1 VSGIAG
7 IVALDGAPVDAALL
21 DRMAGV
27 LASRGP
33 DGVASRLMGP
43 IGLAHALL
51 RTGDVGDDVPQPIS
65 VDGSRWIVADA
76 RIDGRAE
83 LVRALR
89 AGGIHASPEAP
100 AAELILHALRL
111 WGDAAPEQ
119 LLGDFAFAAW
129 DPDRRRLF
137 CARDPFGVKPF
148 YYAVA
153 GGALVFSGSLDA
165 VRALPAVP
173 GTLDDAWLAD
183 FLVHGSPQEPDS
195 TVYAKVRQ
203 LAPGHALTVED
214 GAVRVHRWWAL
225 PEDAEPLR
233 LRGPREYVDAFLPVL
248 REAVRDRLPDA
259 GASFFLSGGRDSTSL
274 AAMANE
280 VVARGE
286 RRTRF
291 LGLTAH
297 YTRLMPDREREF
309 TQLAA
314 EALGIPMRFTAADDY
329 AVFGRWEAPEMRRPQ
344 PSESLLR
351 AMSADQLRQAAE
363 HGRVLLTGQGGDSVF
378 RETPSLLT
386 RLALQGRP
394 LRALAEAAQYA
405 WWHGRIPRPG
415 VRTWLRTRRGM
426 RRHWPAAV
434 PPWVAP
440 EFASRVALEERVAAQ
455 NAWHPSHHPLR
466 PEAHKELAAPLWPDL
481 FAGYDP
487 GETGVPVEVRHPYF
501 DLRVVRFLLSVPP
514 VQWYND
520 KGLLRIGMRGRLP
533 ERLLRRPKSPLV
545 DDPLA
550 VRLRA
555 GGPDWLGG
563 RTVSDAVR
571 PWVDPDRVPRIAG
584 GRSPDEPQRLWEDLR
599 PLVLSL
605 WLDGGDP

>member
-1 VSGIAG
+1 MSGISG
-7 IVALDGAPVDAALL
+7 IVTLNGAPADPALL
-21 DRMAGV
+21 DRMAAR
-27 LASRGP
+27 LALRGP
-33 DGVASRLMGP
+33 DGVASRRMGP
-43 IGLAHALL
+43 AGFAHALL
-51 RTGDVGDDVPQPIS
+51 RTGDAVEDVPQPLS
-65 VDGSRWIVADA
+65 VDGRTWIVADA
-76 RIDGRAE
+76 RIDGRDE

-89 AGGIHASPEAP
+89 AGGATASSHAP
-100 AAELILHALRL
+100 AAELILHALRM
-111 WGDAAPEQ
+111 WGDAAPEH

-129 DPDRRRLF
+129 DADRRRLL

-153 GGALVFSGSLDA
+153 GGALIFSGSLDV
-165 VRALPAVP
+165 VRAHPAVP
-173 GTLDDAWLAD
+173 ATLDDAWLAD

-214 GAVRVHRWWAL
+214 GAVRVQRWWAL

-274 AAMANE
+274 AALANE

-314 EALGIPMRFTAADDY
+314 DALGIPMRFTAADDY

-344 PSESLLR
+344 PSESLLG
-351 AMSADQLRQAAE
+351 ALAADQMGQAAE
-363 HGRVLLTGQGGDSVF
+363 HGRVLLTGHGGDSVF
-378 RETPSLLT
+378 RETPSWLT

-415 VRTWLRTRRGM
+415 VRTWLRTRRGV
-426 RRHWPAAV
+426 RRAWPAAV

-440 EFASRVALEERVAAQ
+440 EFARRIAIEERVAAQ
-455 NAWHPSHHPLR
+455 NAWHPSRHPLR
-466 PEAHKELAAPLWPDL
+466 PEA
-481 FAGYDP
+481 
-487 GETGVPVEVRHPYF
+487 
-501 DLRVVRFLLSVPP
+501 
-514 VQWYND
+514 
-520 KGLLRIGMRGRLP
+520 
-533 ERLLRRPKSPLV
+533 
-545 DDPLA
+545 
-550 VRLRA
+550 
-555 GGPDWLGG
+555 
-563 RTVSDAVR
+563 
-571 PWVDPDRVPRIAG
+571 
-584 GRSPDEPQRLWEDLR
+584 
-599 PLVLSL
+599 
-605 WLDGGDP
+605 